1 MTETATQVLMARQ
14 PIFDTGVNVV
24 AYELLY
30 RSPDGRGP
38 GGLVDGD
45 RATSEVLISRYTSL
59 HWSGGSSVVPAFV
72 NLPQDMLEAESL
84 PAVPPAE
91 LVIEVLEDASPTP
104 ALITALERY
113 RETGYRIALD
123 DFAHAGHLE
132 PLIALA
138 DVVKLDVQALGERGL
153 AEQVRLLA
161 PHNVTLLAEKVE
173 TREEFEHCRTLGCTL
188 FQGYF
193 LRRPELLTG
202 RVPESN
208 RIVLLQL
215 LAAFADPDVS
225 TRQLIE
231 LIERDPPLTYRLL
244 RVLNSCALGV
254 RHPVSSLKEALVLLG
269 RREVHKWVALLVLGA
284 RDGTP
289 TELVRQALTVSRMSE
304 LLAGRSGRADPDR
317 AFFAGLLRHMD
328 ALLDIPRETLL
339 AEIDIG
345 TEIREALE
353 GGHNDVG
360 DVLGKVCLFVDGRWT
375 ELPRGD
381 DPAMLQGCYAD
392 SLDWTNETM
401 QSMFSVASDP

>member
-1 MTETATQVLMARQ
+1 MTEATTRVLMARQ

-45 RATSEVLISRYTSL
+45 RASSEVLISRYTSL
-59 HWSGGSSVVPAFV
+59 HWSGGSRVVPVFV
-72 NLPQDMLEAESL
+72 NLPQDMIEAEAL
-84 PAVPPAE
+84 PAVPPAD

-113 RETGYRIALD
+113 RESGYRIALD

-138 DVVKLDVQALGERGL
+138 DVVKLDVQALGEHGL
-153 AEQVRLLA
+153 AEQIRLLA
-161 PHNVTLLAEKVE
+161 AHDVTLLAEKVE
-173 TREEFEHCRTLGCTL
+173 TRAELDHCRELGCTL
-188 FQGYF
+188 FQGFF

-202 RVPESN
+202 RRPESN
-208 RIVLLQL
+208 RIVLVEL
-215 LAAFADPDVS
+215 LAAFADPS
-225 TRQLIE
+225 FPTRRLVE
-231 LIERDPPLTYRLL
+231 LIERDPPLAYRLL

-284 RDGTP
+284 RDGAP
-289 TELVRQALTVSRMSE
+289 TELLRQALTISRMSE
-304 LLAGRSGRADPDR
+304 LVAGRSGRADPDR

-328 ALLDIPRETLL
+328 ALLDIPRETLF

-345 TEIREALE
+345 TDIRKALE

-360 DVLGKVCLFVDGRWT
+360 SVLSRVCLFVDGRWT
-375 ELPRGD
+375 ELPGVD
-381 DPAMLQGCYAD
+381 DPTMLQDCYAD
-392 SLDWTNETM
+392 SLDWTNEAM
-401 QSMFSVASDP
+401 QGMFSALSNS